1 MKKTTLKLIKGLENL
16 VEKFPEKKVIDV
28 TKKTAKTTW
37 KVYRKG
43 HNIAMDYSSKLL
55 NKLKF

>member
-1 MKKTTLKLIKGLENL
+1 MKKTTLKLI
-16 VEKFPEKKVIDV
+16 